1 MQTSSKEG
9 KKVLL
14 RVSNL
19 KQYFP
24 LKKKGLFVKAND
36 GITLD
41 IYEGE
46 TFGLVG
52 ESGCGKSTLGR
63 TLLQLYRQ
71 TDGRTMYY
79 GRTLDDLAPAYVKKT
94 LQTLDK
100 RREKWHEL
108 KKHLANVQ
116 KEYDALPDGEAKY
129 KKHNELDKAVKDEN
143 DALLD
148 MANLI
153 GGFVCVKDVHPA
165 QKLFLEEYR
174 ISSARVKE
182 MNRRAAVQ
190 LDLDDALFDIKKG
203 EEKGKNVGGLKNKE
217 TKLRAD
223 LAKIDEKLADLA
235 CQIGDVRKQLDTM
248 RAQYAG
254 DADFAR
260 YEVLRDEGIDLARLE
275 YNEIRRLRR
284 DLQLIFQDPYSS
296 LNPRMTVGNIIGEGL
311 LAHGFF
317 KKNDERMQEYIIKTM
332 EDAGL
337 ASYFLHRFP
346 HQFSGGQR
354 QRIGIARSLAVQ
366 PKFVVCDEAVS
377 ALDVSIQSQ
386 IINLLADLKEQ
397 SNLTYLFITH
407 DLSVV
412 KYISDRIGVM
422 YLGNMV
428 ELANTQELFD
438 HPLHPYTEAL
448 MAAIPTTDVEEHREL
463 RILEGDIPSP
473 VNPPAG
479 MQIPHALRAL
489 HGNLQARRAGVE
501 GNGAGPLRRLPPSV
515 GQGGISHAR
524 AHAFSG
530 TLRAF
535 PQAANGKDGRANYR
549 PRALRRNGERRRA
562 GDAHRRDDYH
572 CADLSCRDGGVGA
585 GGIFLHRSIKEKASL
600 FPKKGIRFFNSFR
613 LPPAPTSLKEGGLIL
628 TLMLLMQKG
637 SLSEGAGAR

>member
-190 LDLDDALFDIKKG
+190 LDLDDVLFDIKKG
-203 EEKGKNVGGLKNKE
+203 EEKGKNVGGLKPNCARISRRS
-217 TKLRAD
+217 TKSWPISRARSATCASSSTRCGRSTRATRTLRVTKRCATKASILRAWNTT
-223 LAKIDEKLADLA
+223 KS
-235 CQIGDVRKQLDTM
+235 
-248 RAQYAG
+248 AG
-254 DADFAR
+254 
-260 YEVLRDEGIDLARLE
+260 
-275 YNEIRRLRR
+275 
-284 DLQLIFQDPYSS
+284 
-296 LNPRMTVGNIIGEGL
+296 
-311 LAHGFF
+311 
-317 KKNDERMQEYIIKTM
+317 
-332 EDAGL
+332 
-337 ASYFLHRFP
+337 
-346 HQFSGGQR
+346 
-354 QRIGIARSLAVQ
+354 
-366 PKFVVCDEAVS
+366 C
-377 ALDVSIQSQ
+377 
-386 IINLLADLKEQ
+386 
-397 SNLTYLFITH
+397 
-407 DLSVV
+407 
-412 KYISDRIGVM
+412 
-422 YLGNMV
+422 
-428 ELANTQELFD
+428 
-438 HPLHPYTEAL
+438 
-448 MAAIPTTDVEEHREL
+448 AAT
-463 RILEGDIPSP
+463 
-473 VNPPAG
+473 
-479 MQIPHALRAL
+479 
-489 HGNLQARRAGVE
+489 
-501 GNGAGPLRRLPPSV
+501 
-515 GQGGISHAR
+515 
-524 AHAFSG
+524 
-530 TLRAF
+530 
-535 PQAANGKDGRANYR
+535 
-549 PRALRRNGERRRA
+549 
-562 GDAHRRDDYH
+562 
-572 CADLSCRDGGVGA
+572 C
-585 GGIFLHRSIKEKASL
+585 
-600 FPKKGIRFFNSFR
+600 
-613 LPPAPTSLKEGGLIL
+613 
-628 TLMLLMQKG
+628 
-637 SLSEGAGAR
+637 SLSSRIRIPA

>member
-1 MQTSSKEG
+1 MQTSNNEG

-24 LKKKGLFVKAND
+24 LKKKGLYVKAND

-79 GRTLDDLAPAYVKKT
+79 GRTLDDLAPVYVKKT
-94 LQTLDK
+94 LQTLEK

-153 GGFVCVKDVHPA
+153 GGFVCVKDIQAV

-174 ISSARVKE
+174 ISKERVKE
-182 MNRRAAVQ
+182 MNRRGAVQ
-190 LDLDDALFDIKKG
+190 LDLDDLLFDIKKA
-203 EEKGKNVGGLKNKE
+203 EENGKNTSGLKSKE
-217 TKLRAD
+217 AKLRAS
-223 LAKIDEKLADLA
+223 LAKIDEKLAELA
-235 CQIGDVRKQLDTM
+235 RRIGDVRHQLDAQ
-248 RAQYAG
+248 RAQYAD
-254 DADFAR
+254 DAEFAR
-260 YEVLRDEGIDLARLE
+260 YEALRDEGIDLARLE
-275 YNEIRRLRR
+275 YDEIRQLRR

-354 QRIGIARSLAVQ
+354 QRIGIARSLAVK

-448 MAAIPTTDVEEHREL
+448 MAAIPTTDVEENREL

-473 VNPPAG
+473 VNPPQGCKFHTRCAHCTE
-479 MQIPHALRAL
+479 ICKHAVPEWKEMAPG
-489 HGNLQARRAGVE
+489 HFVACHH
-501 GNGAGPLRRLPPSV
+501 PL
-515 GQGGISHAR
+515 
-524 AHAFSG
+524 
-530 TLRAF
+530 
-535 PQAANGKDGRANYR
+535 GR
-549 PRALRRNGERRRA
+549 E
-562 GDAHRRDDYH
+562 
-572 CADLSCRDGGVGA
+572 
-585 GGIFLHRSIKEKASL
+585 E
-600 FPKKGIRFFNSFR
+600 
-613 LPPAPTSLKEGGLIL
+613 
-628 TLMLLMQKG
+628 
-637 SLSEGAGAR
+637 